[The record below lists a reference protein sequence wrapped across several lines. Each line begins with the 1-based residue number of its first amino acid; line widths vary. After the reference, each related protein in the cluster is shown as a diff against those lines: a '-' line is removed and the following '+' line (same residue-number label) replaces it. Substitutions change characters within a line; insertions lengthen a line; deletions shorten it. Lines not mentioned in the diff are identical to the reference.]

1 MGEIFV
7 DNFKDILRNFREY
20 FGLKNY
26 QIYHGLCSE
35 ETGKKYESGELSP
48 DLLLFFTVLERLGIS
63 SERFEIILP
72 DACHEFILWC
82 EDS

>member
-1 MGEIFV
+1 MGEIFF

-35 ETGKKYESGELSP
+35 ETGK
-48 DLLLFFTVLERLGIS
+48 RLKMKSRGYP
-63 SERFEIILP
+63 FP
-72 DACHEFILWC
+72 
-82 EDS
+82 

>member
-26 QIYHGLCSE
+26 QIYHGLCFE
-35 ETGKKYESGELSP
+35 ETGKKYESFLYTINRSR
-48 DLLLFFTVLERLGIS
+48 D
-63 SERFEIILP
+63 
-72 DACHEFILWC
+72 
-82 EDS
+82 